1 MSLSKGDTIQFSN
14 VDDAVR
20 LADDLANDGYGIRLV
35 FNESKIV
42 IESVPEG
49 DKGP

>member
-1 MSLSKGDTIQFSN
+1 MALNKGDTIQFSN

-49 DKGP
+49 DKGS